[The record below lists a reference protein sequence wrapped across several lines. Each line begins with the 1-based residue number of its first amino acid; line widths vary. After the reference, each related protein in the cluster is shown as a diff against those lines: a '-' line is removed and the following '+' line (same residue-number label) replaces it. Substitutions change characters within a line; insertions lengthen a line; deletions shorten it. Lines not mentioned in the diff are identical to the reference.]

1 MGKYAFEPDSS
12 TKAFKAR
19 GSDLRIHYKS
29 SREIVHTIK
38 GMKLLKAKKYMQDVM
53 AMKQAVPY
61 TMFTGGIGR
70 HAQLKNCKA
79 PGSKGRWPVKATKVI
94 FDLLCNA
101 EANAEKE
108 GVEPDELVI
117 AHAMSNRAQ
126 KQRRRTY
133 RAHGR
138 INAYMASPAHVEIIL
153 TAAPEVVEKGED
165 DDDKKKALKLTKRA
179 SAQLRIK
186 AGGGI

>member
-12 TKAFKAR
+12 VKAFKAR
-19 GSDLRIHYKS
+19 GSDLRIHFKS

-38 GMKLLKAKKYMQDVM
+38 GMKLTAAKAYMKDVI
-53 AMKQAVPY
+53 AMKRAVPY

-70 HAQLKNCKA
+70 HAQLKNMKA

-94 FDLLCNA
+94 LDLLTNA

-108 GVEPDELVI
+108 GVEPEELVI
-117 AHAMSNRAQ
+117 THAMSNRAQ

-153 TAAPEVVEKGED
+153 TSAPEVVKKEAD
-165 DDDKKKALKLTKRA
+165 DEKKALKLTKRA

-186 AGGGI
+186 AGGGD